1 MTVEGTGMAQSEK
14 QLIFD
19 IRRYW
24 EAQDD
29 SLGATLPLSDSRTT
43 DFREHPVWVG
53 VIDALT
59 RQRSG
64 GREIKRVADMGSGLG
79 NVSEIL
85 VRLGFDVI
93 AVDFSASRSAKA
105 AERLARYRNAE
116 VRIGDVMAPPIEVG
130 EVDAVISRNLI
141 WLLPEPTAAVAEWSR
156 LVGPGG
162 MVSAIES
169 THRTDRHRFESVQRR
184 LRMLPPSGNSSGPTP
199 VTRRRGTPLS
209 AIADMSEPI
218 GVWADA
224 GLSDV
229 EIGDLRWV
237 TAARTRNWPHH
248 RRILRR
254 DSYFAISGIN

>member
-1 MTVEGTGMAQSEK
+1 MAQSEK

-105 AERLARYRNAE
+105 AERLARY
-116 VRIGDVMAPPIEVG
+116 
-130 EVDAVISRNLI
+130 
-141 WLLPEPTAAVAEWSR
+141 
-156 LVGPGG
+156 G

-184 LRMLPPSGNSSGPTP
+184 LRMLPPSGYSSGPTP

-209 AIADMSEPI
+209 AIADMSAPI